1 MGEELSYCEKVR
13 AWFTKSKAFLLILSL
28 QFGSAGMYIITMDA
42 LNKGLSHYVFV
53 VYRNVVATLALGPFA
68 FFLERK
74 VRPKMTPRIFAEIV
88 ALAFIEIILD
98 QCFTFL
104 GMKLTSASFA
114 SAVMNSV
121 PSITFVLAIIF
132 RLERMNIRNIGCQA
146 KVTGTVVSLG
156 GAILMAMYK
165 GPILNIVTSSTTHVA
180 HNGNNA
186 NATADHWLM
195 GAIFILIGCAGFSGF
210 YILQAITLRKY
221 PAEMSLATWVCFI
234 GAIQSS
240 AVTAYM
246 ERDSPQVWILAPDSR
261 LLACLYAGVVTSAIQ
276 FYVQGLVIKTTGPV
290 FVTAFNPLRMIIV
303 TAFAS
308 ILLSEKLYLG
318 SVIGGVVVVVG
329 LYLVVWGKSKE
340 KKGVKHAM
348 LPPSPEKEIQQQQ
361 LPVTVPRNFDASNN
375 NNNDDDDDNNM
386 DHQLMVVVGIK
397 NNDVE
402 ARRSSSC

>member
-1 MGEELSYCEKVR
+1 
-13 AWFTKSKAFLLILSL
+13 
-28 QFGSAGMYIITMDA
+28 MYIITMDA

-146 KVTGTVVSLG
+146 KVTGTVISLG

-186 NATADHWLM
+186 NATADQWLM

-375 NNNDDDDDNNM
+375 NNNDDDDNKM

-397 NNDVE
+397 NTDVE

>member
-1 MGEELSYCEKVR
+1 MGEELSYCENVR
-13 AWFTKSKAFLLILSL
+13 AWFSKSKAFLLILSL

-42 LNKGLSHYVFV
+42 LNKGMSHYVFV
-53 VYRNVVATLALGPFA
+53 VYRNVVATVALGPFA

-74 VRPKMTPRIFAEIV
+74 VRPKMTPRIFAEIL

-132 RLERMNIRNIGCQA
+132 RLERMKIRNIGCQA
-146 KVTGTVVSLG
+146 KVIGTAVSLG

-165 GPILNIVTSSTTHVA
+165 GPILNIVKSSTTHVA
-180 HNGNNA
+180 HTGNNA
-186 NATADHWLM
+186 NTTSDHWLM

-246 ERDSPQVWILAPDSR
+246 ERGSPQVWILAPDSR
-261 LLACLYAGVVTSAIQ
+261 LLACLYA

-303 TAFAS
+303 TALAS

-340 KKGVKHAM
+340 KKSIKNTTM
-348 LPPSPEKEIQQQQ
+348 LLPPSPEKDIQQQQQ
-361 LPVTVPRNFDASNN
+361 LPVTVPRNYDASNINNNNN
-375 NNNDDDDDNNM
+375 NNNDGDDNG
-386 DHQLMVVVGIK
+386 QQVMVVVGIK
-397 NNDVE
+397 NSNVE
-402 ARRSSSC
+402 ASRSSSTAD

>member
-132 RLERMNIRNIGCQA
+132 RMNQ
-146 KVTGTVVSLG
+146 
-156 GAILMAMYK
+156 
-165 GPILNIVTSSTTHVA
+165 
-180 HNGNNA
+180 
-186 NATADHWLM
+186 
-195 GAIFILIGCAGFSGF
+195 
-210 YILQAITLRKY
+210 
-221 PAEMSLATWVCFI
+221 
-234 GAIQSS
+234 
-240 AVTAYM
+240 
-246 ERDSPQVWILAPDSR
+246 
-261 LLACLYAGVVTSAIQ
+261 GVVTSAIQ